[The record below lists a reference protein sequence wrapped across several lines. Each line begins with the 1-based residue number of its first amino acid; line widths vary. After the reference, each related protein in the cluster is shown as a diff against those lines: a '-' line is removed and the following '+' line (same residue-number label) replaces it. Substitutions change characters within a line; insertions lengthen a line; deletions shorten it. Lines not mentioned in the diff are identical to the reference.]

1 MYKMAVLSKIKS
13 HSGTVDYFKKL
24 PFYNKLIEKPKVKRF
39 KNIDRLAGLPFY
51 ERLSVIKT
59 NQAFIGYAMSHK
71 VEMIERKLPIVQLEA
86 SKSSIK
92 DFFSHLLNEKN
103 GFKIQIAVKVLLKNT
118 RPMEKLNLLQL
129 ISIH

>member
-1 MYKMAVLSKIKS
+1 
-13 HSGTVDYFKKL
+13 
-24 PFYNKLIEKPKVKRF
+24 
-39 KNIDRLAGLPFY
+39 
-51 ERLSVIKT
+51 
-59 NQAFIGYAMSHK
+59 MSHK

-118 RPMEKLNLLQL
+118 RPMEKLNLLQF